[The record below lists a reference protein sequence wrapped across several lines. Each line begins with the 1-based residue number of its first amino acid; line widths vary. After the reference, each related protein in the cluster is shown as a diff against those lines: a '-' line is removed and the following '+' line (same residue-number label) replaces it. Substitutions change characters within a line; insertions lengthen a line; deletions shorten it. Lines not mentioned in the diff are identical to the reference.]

1 MRVLFLF
8 LLSCFTADLVFAQCT
23 PGPLLMS
30 GGTFTVTEGC
40 VLQDNGGGAAY
51 TETDYTM
58 ILCPDVAGD
67 VVQLTFNAF
76 ALQTSQNAN
85 NSDYLSIFDGN
96 STAGMT
102 LGDYTGTALQGT
114 QVTGTV
120 NNTSGCLTL
129 VFSTNGADNGTAGT
143 PFPGFEATIS
153 TTTPCANPTVNS
165 EIVSPSPVDPAL
177 QTVNVCVGS
186 VVTFGDNGS
195 IGGAYPPGQNYSIVN
210 YIWDFDDGTVVTN
223 NSPANI
229 QHSFSEPG
237 EYIVTLTLEDNNYG
251 GDAIGCRNLNLQPLQ
266 VLVSTSPTFTGMI
279 DLETCLGD
287 TVLGLVEVGQSSP
300 LEDLTNIGG
309 SADGTT
315 WTALPPQVVSGQT
328 YLADGAG
335 FSYSSTINFDFFPA
349 GSTLE
354 NCDDFLAVFVNM
366 EHSYAGDLSLSISCP
381 DGTTVDLVA
390 YPSGGGGT
398 YIGEPIDDG
407 SGGSLLDM
415 GVGYDYIWQPN
426 TPNPTWTGAFGAG
439 GYTVPSVGTPANN
452 ALESGIYAAVGNL
465 CDFVGCPLNG
475 GWTFSVLDNL
485 GADNGYIF
493 QWGINLNPALYPDVT
508 TFTPTIGP
516 DADSSYWVTT
526 GPGSGIQWIT
536 DVTTDGDA
544 IEIVPMQ
551 TGVFEYTYYVINSF
565 GCSFDTTMT
574 VTVTEAPQVT
584 AGMDLN
590 YNCGALVLDGGLIG
604 EPPVACADC
613 GSYNYCYTTFDYQ
626 QFTYCPDVAGAG
638 FVTLSMDQGSVD
650 FNDQFAVYDGA
661 NTWPS
666 PWLGSFTGDL
676 SGMSW
681 TSTDASGCLTIVIS
695 EWDGVTNCNDGGT
708 QELIYSISAGS
719 AVAGSFQWEWTPAI
733 PLDNPS
739 IPNPTVISINQTTTF
754 TLYGHPNNYPGC
766 WSSDEVVVSV
776 DPLGDPGLDAT
787 ITVCPNAAD
796 FNMVDFLGGNP
807 VNTGV
812 WADAT
817 GNALPDGVYSPAVDS
832 PGNYEYTVTSGDCSL
847 SSVLTIDSPPALSSA
862 LQGFPGIQVCDDGE
876 VDLDT
881 NYVQGSPPFM
891 FEWSFQ
897 GETLGTSAQET
908 FNPDSS
914 GYALLSITDEC
925 DFEWSDSLLITVFPR
940 VNVSFEADTT
950 EGCWPNVFALSCEDI
965 PMHQIRWDLSDGSSY
980 VNNSSFSHAFE
991 NPGDYGV
998 TLTYTNPLGCE
1009 YSASIPSFLHSYQAP
1024 GAGYRASPQPTNI
1037 ENTEITFTDFSEGN
1051 EIVSYQWSFFDS
1063 DGNLLGA
1070 SNQQNPIFD
1079 FPSSYGGDYNVQL
1092 AVTDVHGCRDIISDG
1107 LISIDDLLQFYV
1119 ASAFTPNGDGLN
1131 DVMMFEG
1138 ADIDET
1144 RFSIFIMNRWGEAV
1158 YKSKDPKKAWLGGT
1172 TEGDYYLPNGVYFW
1186 RATIVSKS
1194 TGEKRELEGNITLMR

>member
-1 MRVLFLF
+1 MRIWLMF
-8 LLSCFTADLVFAQCT
+8 LLGGIISELSLAQCT
-23 PGPLLMS
+23 PGPLIMS

-40 VLQDNGGGAAY
+40 VLQDDGGGSSY

-129 VFSTNGADNGTAGT
+129 VFSTNGTDNASATT

-177 QTVNVCVGS
+177 QTVNVCVGT

-195 IGGAYPPGQNYSIVN
+195 VGGVYPPGQNYSITN
-210 YIWDFDDGTVVTN
+210 YIWDFDDGTTVTN
-223 NSPANI
+223 NGPSSV

-237 EYIVTLTLEDNNYG
+237 EYIVTLTVEDNNYG
-251 GDAIGCRNLNLQPLQ
+251 GDAIGCQNLNLQPLQ

-287 TVLGLVEVGQSSP
+287 TVLGLVEIGQSVP
-300 LEDLTNIGG
+300 LDDPTNIGG
-309 SADGTT
+309 SANGTT

-349 GSTLE
+349 GATLT
-354 NCDDFLAVFVNM
+354 NCSDFLSVFVNM
-366 EHSYAGDLSLSISCP
+366 EHSYSGDVSISISCP
-381 DGTTVDLVA
+381 NGTSVDLVA

-398 YIGEPIDDG
+398 YLGEPIDDG
-407 SGGSLLDM
+407 SGSSTLDM
-415 GVGYDYIWQPN
+415 GVGYDYYWEPN
-426 TPNPTWTGAFGAG
+426 TTNPTWNGAFSAG
-439 GYTVPSVGTPANN
+439 GYTVSGVGTPANN
-452 ALESGIYAAVGNL
+452 ALESGVYAAVGNL
-465 CDFVGCPLNG
+465 CDFIGCPLNG

-526 GPGSGIQWIT
+526 GTGTGIQWIA
-536 DVTTDGDA
+536 DVSSDADA
-544 IEIVPMQ
+544 IQIVPMQ
-551 TGVFEYTYYVINSF
+551 AGVFEYTYHVINSF
-565 GCSFDTTMT
+565 GCSFDTSMT

-584 AGMDLN
+584 AGLDLN
-590 YNCGALVLDGGLIG
+590 YNCGTLVLDGGLLG
-604 EPPVACADC
+604 EPAVACADC
-613 GSYNYCYTTFDYQ
+613 GGYNYCYTNFDYQ
-626 QFTYCPDVAGAG
+626 QLTYCPDVAGEG
-638 FVTLSMDQGSVD
+638 FVTVSIDQGSINI
-650 FNDQFAVYDGA
+650 NDQFAVYNGA

-666 PWLGSFTGDL
+666 PWLGNFTGDL
-676 SGMSW
+676 SGMTW
-681 TSTDASGCLTIVIS
+681 TSTDATGCLTLVIS
-695 EWDGVTNCNDGGT
+695 EWDGVTNCNDGSE
-708 QELIYSISAGS
+708 QELIYTVSAGS
-719 AVAGSFQWEWTPAI
+719 AVAGSFQWEWTPAV

-739 IPNPTVISINQTTTF
+739 ISDPTVLSLNQTTTF

-766 WSSDEVVVSV
+766 WSSDEVIVSV

-787 ITVCPNAAD
+787 ITVCPNENA
-796 FNMVDFLGGNP
+796 FNMVDFLGGSP

-817 GNALPDGVYSPAVDS
+817 GNPLPDGVYNPLTDS
-832 PGNYEYTVTSGDCSL
+832 PGNYEYTVTSGDCAL
-847 SSVLTIDSPPALSSA
+847 SSVLTIESPPALSSA
-862 LQGFPGIQVCDDGE
+862 LTGFPGVQVCDDGE

-881 NYVQGSPPFM
+881 NYVQGSPPFI
-891 FEWSFQ
+891 FHWTFQ
-897 GETLGTSAQET
+897 GASLSSNPQTT
-908 FNPDSS
+908 FNPVSN
-914 GYALLSITDEC
+914 GYAVLSITDEC
-925 DFEWSDSLLITVFPR
+925 NFQWSDSILITVFPSID
-940 VNVSFEADTT
+940 VAFAADTT

-965 PMHQIRWDLSDGSSY
+965 PMHTTRWDLSDGSMY
-980 VNNSSFSHAFE
+980 NNTNSLSHAFE
-991 NPGDYGV
+991 NPGSYDV

-1009 YSASIPSFLHSYQAP
+1009 YSETYNSYLHSYP
-1024 GAGYRASPQPTNI
+1024 SPDAGYRASPQPTNI
-1037 ENTEITFTDFSEGN
+1037 ENSEITFTDFTEGS
-1051 EIVSYQWSFFDS
+1051 EIVAYQWLFSNE
-1063 DGNLLGA
+1063 DGNVIGV
-1070 SNQQNPIFD
+1070 SNEQNPIFD
-1079 FPSSYGGDYNVQL
+1079 FPSSFGGNYYVEL
-1092 AVTDVHGCRDIISDG
+1092 MVTDIHGCQDVSNNG
-1107 LISIDDLLQFYV
+1107 LITIDDLLQFYV
-1119 ASAFTPNGDGLN
+1119 PSGFTPNGDGLN
-1131 DVMMFEG
+1131 DVLIFEG
-1138 ADIDET
+1138 ADIDESQ
-1144 RFSIFIMNRWGEAV
+1144 FSITIMNRWGEPV
-1158 YKSKDPKKAWLGGT
+1158 YTSKDPKKAWLGGST
-1172 TEGDYYLPNGVYFW
+1172 DGEYYLPNGVYFW
-1186 RATIVSKS
+1186 RAMVFSKS
-1194 TGEKRELEGNITLMR
+1194 TGLRKELEGNITIMR